1 MKRKR
6 CTEQQILE
14 ILRQLE
20 AGNPISDL
28 MRFHGV
34 ATTTIYRWKAKY
46 GSMTKDETRKFRQL
60 EAENQRLKK
69 LVADLSLDNAML
81 KEVVGRKW

>member
-1 MKRKR
+1 M
-6 CTEQQILE
+6 
-14 ILRQLE
+14 
-20 AGNPISDL
+20 
-28 MRFHGV
+28 
-34 ATTTIYRWKAKY
+34 TTIYRWKARY
-46 GSMTKDETRKFRQL
+46 GGMTKDETRKFRQR